1 MKHAQ
6 NPRTRTT
13 KNAKVNKRKMTR
25 EEIEK
30 KKKRIIKT
38 FIIILIVFILSI
50 IAYIANDFIILDK
63 NKTTNLV
70 INNKN
75 VTSNLKKE
83 ILIQDDEIYISKQD
97 LANFFDKYIYE
108 ETETNQIVTTYDRK
122 VATIG
127 FEENVITINGSK
139 KNTYAHAIKQDDT
152 TYIPINELKD
162 VYEIDITNIEDS
174 KVITID
180 SVSKEQKKA
189 IVTSN
194 MAVKSSTNF
203 IAKTVDRVKKGDYVI
218 VVSESDGYTRVR
230 TANGKIGVVKSK
242 KLANTVV
249 TRQEMEEEKQIEGK
263 VNLVWDYYSE
273 YASAPDRSGTTI
285 DGINVVSPAF
295 FHLNKNGKLVSN
307 VGTKGQ
313 AYIQW
318 AHQNG
323 YKVWPMVQNAGDG
336 MMSVTSSIMNSYEKR
351 QDLIESILNMCIEYQ
366 LDGINI
372 DFENMKKEDKDLF
385 SRFIIELTP
394 RMKEMG
400 LVVSVDVTAPDGSDT
415 WSLCFDRHVIGDV
428 ADYIVFMAYDEYG
441 ASSEKAGTTAGYDW
455 VELSL
460 KKFLE
465 TEEIESD
472 KIILAVPLYAR
483 LWTVDG
489 TGKVLSQKAVSM
501 KDIEDTLP
509 EGVKKEWNDSLKQ
522 NYVEFTQDGNIKKI
536 WIEDMQSLK
545 AKVGLISQYNLGGI
559 ASWEKDMEADEVWQL
574 FKESLK

>member
-13 KNAKVNKRKMTR
+13 KNAKVNKRKMTK

-203 IAKTVDRVKKGDYVI
+203 IAKTVDRVKEGDYVI

-336 MMSVTSSIMNSYEKR
+336 MMGVTSSIMNSYEKR

-483 LWTVDG
+483 LWTVDS

-509 EGVKKEWNDSLKQ
+509 EGVKEEWNDSLKQ

-559 ASWEKDMEADEVWQL
+559 ASWEKDMEPEEVWQL